1 MYNYVYMYFSQYIYI
16 IYTYNYLYII
26 CIIINIYIY
35 ICANNRNQ
43 SSLTM
48 VFAMSFP
55 QISPPKFSV
64 HPHLVL
70 VAHPC
75 NLYALGRSMQL
86 LTSGDK
92 LVKVDQAILVAVN
105 QTKKGCKILQQ
116 QDRCDQWEKIELQC
130 APKIVVLKFC

>member
-1 MYNYVYMYFSQYIYI
+1 
-16 IYTYNYLYII
+16 
-26 CIIINIYIY
+26 
-35 ICANNRNQ
+35 
-43 SSLTM
+43 M

-105 QTKKGCKILQQ
+105 QTKRVARSCSNRTDVTNGKKLSYN
-116 QDRCDQWEKIELQC
+116 
-130 APKIVVLKFC
+130 AHLKL

>member
-1 MYNYVYMYFSQYIYI
+1 MYNYK
-16 IYTYNYLYII
+16 
-26 CIIINIYIY
+26 Y
-35 ICANNRNQ
+35 ICDNNRHQ

>member
-1 MYNYVYMYFSQYIYI
+1 MYNYK
-16 IYTYNYLYII
+16 
-26 CIIINIYIY
+26 Y
-35 ICANNRNQ
+35 ICDNNRHQ

-116 QDRCDQWEKIELQC
+116 QDRCARSCSNRTDVTNGKKLSYN
-130 APKIVVLKFC
+130 AHLKL